1 MKKIYLLTITAM
13 ATLTL
18 HAQELQ
24 TYKGAYGTGVAEYTY
39 TENDKLQRLISGMF
53 SYSDTLTIAGRGE
66 CAVKMTGI
74 YKDDKKNAYWFAGI
88 KGMDNESNETVTGPF
103 KDGKKSGL
111 WTHRITVGEKDIKVV
126 SASFYKDR
134 FRNKYSYTYEPIEP
148 VGVYKKLSVTGSF
161 DDKSKFDGEWKVVY
175 TDMNDIEFEDLMRY
189 QHGVLAFR
197 VKREL
202 ASGKEISRFDDE
214 AKITAF
220 FAGLQYPDSNSV
232 VGDVKYGVVEK
243 MSSHEIIVPLLK
255 SWNDSRTVNVG
266 NQYASSI
273 PTMMIPRGEFGNPKY
288 LMVERE
294 LVLWMDTPKG
304 HKEWLEEQRIIED
317 YNRKI
322 KAADKALEAKDF
334 EEALTQYR
342 MASKVKKDEDYPQ
355 SQIPKV
361 EKMLKDRDTKNRLL
375 ESVANK
381 TDVLVTE
388 QKKLTGDET
397 FQKKQ
402 KHLFEAYNI
411 AYTSHWKSIRG
422 DHSRVRSNL
431 DNNLIEPITILE
443 LELYEADLIEILLL
457 QNKTSDLV
465 GTDTKELEKELK
477 KMESANQIAAK
488 LKK

>member
-1 MKKIYLLTITAM
+1 MKKIYLLTITAV
-13 ATLTL
+13 ASLTL
-18 HAQELQ
+18 HAQEPQ

-53 SYSDTLTIAGRGE
+53 SYSDTLTVAVRGE

-74 YKDDKKNAYWFAGI
+74 YKDDKKNASWVAGI

-111 WTHRITVGEKDIKVV
+111 WTHRITVGETDIKVV
-126 SASFYKDR
+126 SASFYKNK
-134 FRNKYSYTYEPIEP
+134 FRNKFSYTYEPVEP
-148 VGVYKKLSVTGSF
+148 VGVYKKLTVTGSF
-161 DDKSKFDGEWKVVY
+161 DDKSKLDGEWKMVY
-175 TDMNDIEFEDLMRY
+175 TDMNDVEFEDLMRY

-202 ASGKEISRFDDE
+202 ASGAEITRFDEE
-214 AKITAF
+214 AKVTAF
-220 FAGLQYPDSNSV
+220 FAGLQYPDSNAV
-232 VGDVKYGVVEK
+232 VGEIKYGVVEK
-243 MSSHEIIVPLLK
+243 MTSHEIIVPLMK
-255 SWNDSRTVNVG
+255 AWNDSRTVNVG

-273 PTMMIPRGEFGNPKY
+273 PTMMIPRGEFGNANY
-288 LMVERE
+288 LNCERE
-294 LVLWMDTPKG
+294 TVLWMDTPKG
-304 HKEWLEEQRIIED
+304 HKEWLQEQRILED
-317 YNRKI
+317 YKRKI

-334 EEALTQYR
+334 EEALKQYR
-342 MASKVKKDEDYPQ
+342 MASKVKKEEAYPQ

-381 TDVLVTE
+381 ADVLETE
-388 QKKLTGDET
+388 QKKLTSNEA

-402 KHLFEAYNI
+402 KHLFEAYDI
-411 AYTSHWKSIRG
+411 AYKAQYKNIRG

-431 DNNLIEPITILE
+431 SNNLIEPITILE
-443 LELYEADLIEILLL
+443 LELYESDLTEILLL
-457 QNKTSDLV
+457 QNKTSELV

-477 KMESANQIAAK
+477 KMESAKQIAAR